1 MGIIG
6 WIILGGLAGWLGS
19 LLMKE
24 EQGCLMNVVVGVV
37 GGIVG
42 GLLFSLAGGA
52 GITGFNIWSLVVAIV
67 GSVVF
72 LAVLRWLRGDRSK
85 TGGRR
90 RDRDR

>member
-24 EQGCLMNVVVGVV
+24 EQGCLMNVVVGIV

-42 GLLFSLAGGA
+42 GLLFSYAGGK

-67 GSVVF
+67 GSVAF

-85 TGGRR
+85 SGTRR
-90 RDRDR
+90 RNRDR